1 MSPEEK
7 VKVLMSDLTKEL
19 ERLSYNQ
26 VVINRGMIY
35 LKQSLDFLQNGRL
48 EDIRRFLESYD
59 EQGREEQG
67 TVRSDESTTEGAVQE
82 VPREGGS

>member
-67 TVRSDESTTEGAVQE
+67 IVRSDEPTTEGKIQE